1 MEAKQNIIHGILYT
15 ELDEEVGPN
24 PFVWLGDI
32 SLSDRIHIS
41 VKTITVLSG
50 ERGLIPE
57 SLVILP
63 FPSLNLKGLIKYVKW
78 NDEERRGGIGQGAIT
93 LLFKESNDVIFY
105 KYLNHF
111 DSPFKEVAEKIAHL
125 QKSKAPR
132 ENFMDVLNNLSLI
145 INQILNEFKNN
156 EIAEENAKA
165 FPDQKIK
172 EANLIN
178 YKFKIIICGDPS
190 VGKSSLILRFT
201 NNAFRRHYIPTLG
214 VHVSDKIFQIEE
226 SYIQLVIWDIAGQ
239 QKFQTMRQQ
248 FYLGSDGLFLI
259 FDLSKPSSLESVTS
273 WHFDIQ
279 NQLKDRPALT
289 GYIIGNKKDIG
300 QSTESVSEKGSDLA
314 SYLNLG
320 YIETSAKT
328 GENVEH
334 AFYTIAKSLYDAL
347 QNDV

>member
-1 MEAKQNIIHGILYT
+1 
-15 ELDEEVGPN
+15 
-24 PFVWLGDI
+24 
-32 SLSDRIHIS
+32 
-41 VKTITVLSG
+41 
-50 ERGLIPE
+50 
-57 SLVILP
+57 
-63 FPSLNLKGLIKYVKW
+63 LNY
-78 NDEERRGGIGQGAIT
+78 
-93 LLFKESNDVIFY
+93 
-105 KYLNHF
+105 F
-111 DSPFKEVAEKIAHL
+111 DSLFVNVAEKLAQL

-132 ENFMDVLNNLSLI
+132 EDFIDVLNNLSLH

-156 EIAEENAKA
+156 EIAQENAKA

-201 NNAFRRHYIPTLG
+201 DNAFRRHYIPTLG
-214 VHVSDKIFQIEE
+214 VHVSDKIFKIGD

-259 FDLSKPSSLESVTS
+259 FDLSKPSSLESVS
-273 WHFDIQ
+273 NWYFDIQ

-300 QSTESVSEKGSDLA
+300 QSIESTSKKASDLA
-314 SYLNLG
+314 NYLNLG

-328 GENVEH
+328 GENVEY
-334 AFYTIAKSLYDAL
+334 AFFTIAKSLYTLL
-347 QNDV
+347 Q

>member
-1 MEAKQNIIHGILYT
+1 MEANLIKGILYT
-15 ELDEEVGPN
+15 ELDDDLGPN
-24 PFVWLGDI
+24 PFVLVGEI
-32 SLSDRIHIS
+32 PQSSRLHIS

-50 ERGLIPE
+50 ERGLIPK

-78 NDEERRGGIGQGAIT
+78 NDESRRGGIGQGAIT
-93 LLFKESNDVIFY
+93 LLFKESDDVIFY
-105 KYLNHF
+105 KYLNYF
-111 DSPFKEVAEKIAHL
+111 DIPFEEVAKNIAQL
-125 QKSKAPR
+125 QKPKAPR
-132 ENFMDVLNNLSLI
+132 ANYIDTLNKLFLT
-145 INQILNEFKNN
+145 INQFLIEFKNN
-156 EIAEENAKA
+156 EIGEESAKA

-172 EANLIN
+172 EANLIS

-214 VHVSDKIFQIEE
+214 VHVSDKIFQVKG
-226 SYIQLVIWDIAGQ
+226 SYIQLVLWDIAGQ
-239 QKFQTMRQQ
+239 QKFENMRQQ

-259 FDLSKPSSLESVTS
+259 FDLSKPSSLDSVS
-273 WHFDIQ
+273 NWYYDIQ
-279 NQLKDRPALT
+279 NQLTDRPALT

-300 QSTESVSEKGSDLA
+300 QSNKSTSEKGSDLA

-328 GENVEH
+328 GENVEL
-334 AFYTIAKSLYDAL
+334 AFYTIAESLYNSL
-347 QNDV
+347 R

>member
-1 MEAKQNIIHGILYT
+1 MEPKLIKGILYT
-15 ELDEEVGPN
+15 ELDDEVGPN

-32 SLSDRIHIS
+32 PLSNRLHIS

-50 ERGLIPE
+50 ESGLIPD

-63 FPSLNLKGLIKYVKW
+63 FPSLNLKGLIKYVLW
-78 NDEERRGGIGQGAIT
+78 NDEARRGGIGQSAIT
-93 LLFKESNDVIFY
+93 LLFKESDDVIYY
-105 KYLNHF
+105 KYLNYF
-111 DSPFKEVAEKIAHL
+111 NAPFEEVAEKIAHL

-132 ENFMDVLNNLSLI
+132 ENYIDLLNELSLTI
-145 INQILNEFKNN
+145 DQFLNEFKNN
-156 EIAEENAKA
+156 EISEENAKA

-178 YKFKIIICGDPS
+178 YKFKIVICGDPS

-214 VHVSDKIFQIEE
+214 VHVSDKIFKINE
-226 SYIQLVIWDIAGQ
+226 SYIQLVLWDIAGQ

-259 FDLSKPSSLESVTS
+259 FDLTKPNTLESIS
-273 WHFDIQ
+273 NWYFDIQ

-289 GYIIGNKKDIG
+289 GFVLGNKKDLALGSDSI
-300 QSTESVSEKGSDLA
+300 SEKGSDLA
-314 SYLNLG
+314 GYLNLG
-320 YIETSAKT
+320 YIETSALT
-328 GENVEH
+328 GENVES
-334 AFYTIAKSLYDAL
+334 AFYTIAETLFNTL
-347 QNDV
+347 QQDI

>member
-1 MEAKQNIIHGILYT
+1 MEAKLIKGILYT

-32 SLSDRIHIS
+32 SMPSRLHIS

-50 ERGLIPE
+50 ESGLIPE

-63 FPSLNLKGLIKYVKW
+63 FPSLNLKGLIKYVLW
-78 NDEERRGGIGQGAIT
+78 NEKARRGGIGQGAIT
-93 LLFKESNDVIFY
+93 LLFKESDDVIFY
-105 KYLNHF
+105 KYLNYF
-111 DSPFKEVAEKIAHL
+111 NAPFEEVAEKIAHL

-132 ENFMDVLNNLSLI
+132 EDYIDILNELSLTI
-145 INQILNEFKNN
+145 DQFLTEFKNN
-156 EIAEENAKA
+156 EISEENAKA

-178 YKFKIIICGDPS
+178 YKFKIVICGDPS

-201 NNAFRRHYIPTLG
+201 DNAFRRHYIPTLG
-214 VHVSDKIFQIEE
+214 VHVSDKIFQIKE
-226 SYIQLVIWDIAGQ
+226 SYIQLVLWDIAGQ

-259 FDLSKPSSLESVTS
+259 FDLSKPNSLESIS
-273 WHFDIQ
+273 NWYYDIQ

-289 GYIIGNKKDIG
+289 GFVIGNKKDLALA
-300 QSTESVSEKGSDLA
+300 SDSLSEKGSDLA
-314 SYLNLG
+314 GYLNLG
-320 YIETSAKT
+320 YFETSALT
-328 GENVEH
+328 GENVER
-334 AFYTIAKSLYDAL
+334 AFYTIAETLYNALHKDA
-347 QNDV
+347 

>member
-1 MEAKQNIIHGILYT
+1 MEVNQEIIHGILYT
-15 ELDEEVGPN
+15 ELNEEVGPN
-24 PFVWLGDI
+24 PFAWLGNV
-32 SLSDRIHIS
+32 SQTDRIHIS

-63 FPSLNLKGLIKYVKW
+63 FPSLTLKGLIKYVKW
-78 NDEERRGGIGQGAIT
+78 NDDERRGGIGQGAIT

-105 KYLNHF
+105 KYLNYF
-111 DSPFKEVAEKIAHL
+111 DAIFKEVAEKIAHL
-125 QKSKAPR
+125 QKSKAAR
-132 ENFMDVLNNLSLI
+132 ENFIDVLNHLSLS

-178 YKFKIIICGDPS
+178 YKFKIIVCGDPS

-201 NNAFRRHYIPTLG
+201 DNAFRRHYIPTLG
-214 VHVSDKIFQIEE
+214 VHVSDKIFKIGE

-259 FDLSKPSSLESVTS
+259 FDLSKPGSLESVS
-273 WHFDIQ
+273 NWYFDIQ

-300 QSTESVSEKGSDLA
+300 QSIQSTSEKASDLA
-314 SYLNLG
+314 GYLNLG

-328 GENVEH
+328 GENVQY

-347 QNDV
+347 Q

>member
-1 MEAKQNIIHGILYT
+1 MEDTLIKGIVYT
-15 ELDEEVGPN
+15 ELDDNIGPN
-24 PFVWLGDI
+24 PFVWLGNI
-32 SLSDRIHIS
+32 PQSSRIHIS

-78 NDEERRGGIGQGAIT
+78 VDESRRGGIGQGAIT
-93 LLFKESNDVIFY
+93 LLFDESDDVIFY
-105 KYLNHF
+105 KYLTFF
-111 DSPFKEVAEKIAHL
+111 DAPFEEMARNLEQIA
-125 QKSKAPR
+125 KSKASR
-132 ENFMDVLNNLSLI
+132 ENYIDILKQLFLTID
-145 INQILNEFKNN
+145 QILVEFKNS

-165 FPDQKIK
+165 FPDQKLK
-172 EANLIN
+172 EKKLIN

-214 VHVSDKIFQIEE
+214 VHVSDKIFQVND
-226 SYIQLVIWDIAGQ
+226 SYIQLVLWDIAGQ
-239 QKFQTMRQQ
+239 QKFENMRQQ

-259 FDLSKPSSLESVTS
+259 FDLSKPSSLDSVS
-273 WHFDIQ
+273 NWYYDIQ
-279 NQLKDRPALT
+279 NQLTDRPALT
-289 GYIIGNKKDIG
+289 GYIIGNKKDLD
-300 QSTESVSEKGSDLA
+300 QSNENTSKKALDLA

-328 GENVEH
+328 GENVEL
-334 AFYTIAKSLYDAL
+334 AFSTIAEMLYNLL
-347 QNDV
+347 Q

>member
-1 MEAKQNIIHGILYT
+1 MEAKLIKGILYT
-15 ELDEEVGPN
+15 ELDDELGPN
-24 PFVWLGDI
+24 PFVWLGDVPQ
-32 SLSDRIHIS
+32 SSRIHIS

-50 ERGLIPE
+50 EDGLIPE

-63 FPSLNLKGLIKYVKW
+63 FPSLNLKGLIKYIKW
-78 NDEERRGGIGQGAIT
+78 NDESRRGGIGQGAIT
-93 LLFKESNDVIFY
+93 LLFKESDDVIFY
-105 KYLNHF
+105 KYLNYF
-111 DSPFKEVAEKIAHL
+111 QAPFEEVAEKVAHL

-132 ENFMDVLNNLSLI
+132 ENYID
-145 INQILNEFKNN
+145 ILNEIFLTIDQFLTEFKNN

-172 EANLIN
+172 EAKLIN

-226 SYIQLVIWDIAGQ
+226 SYIQLVLWDIAGQ
-239 QKFQTMRQQ
+239 AKFETMRQQ
-248 FYLGSDGLFLI
+248 FYLGSDGIFLI
-259 FDLSKPSSLESVTS
+259 FDLSKPNSLESVS
-273 WHFDIQ
+273 NWYYDIQ
-279 NQLKDRPALT
+279 NQLTDRPALT

-300 QSTESVSEKGSDLA
+300 QSSESTSEKGSDLA

-320 YIETSAKT
+320 YIETSALT
-328 GENVEH
+328 GENVEY
-334 AFYTIAKSLYDAL
+334 AFYTIAKSLYNLL
-347 QNDV
+347 Q